1 MLSPDAFALLVT
13 GFPDRYLNLTILK
26 SFLQQTCASMIHV
39 STVVEPF
46 FILLSFLLMP
56 SVVPYSQPTTYYM
69 LDTMQLMMFFGE
81 IPRGLNTG
89 RRMYGFS
96 RSTGHRASAIGW
108 YAPLIFR
115 PSGYSFLTALL
126 TGHLGRRTSR
136 YSCNLFR
143 W

>member
-13 GFPDRYLNLTILK
+13 GFPDRYLNPMILK
-26 SFLQQTCASMIHV
+26 SFLQQMRTSMIHV

-96 RSTGHRASAIGW
+96 
-108 YAPLIFR
+108 
-115 PSGYSFLTALL
+115 
-126 TGHLGRRTSR
+126 
-136 YSCNLFR
+136 
-143 W
+143 